1 MAKTA
6 PVRAPCK
13 KISAGRLALTIV
25 TGLIL
30 IFLVAP
36 IAVVF
41 PLSFSSGEL
50 LVLPTP
56 GYSLRWYMDFFTS
69 SRWLGATWN
78 SFVVGIATTVLAT
91 LLGTFA
97 AFGLFLGRFR
107 GKAVLLAVLALPM
120 VTPVIVTAIAMYFA
134 LSLVGLG
141 STLTGL
147 ILAHT
152 VLSVPFVLLTVLASL
167 QTFDQNLLRAA
178 ASLGANPAV
187 SFRRVVLPL
196 IAPGVA
202 TGALFAFA
210 TSFDE
215 LIVALFITSPGQF
228 TLPRQM
234 YAGLREFLS
243 PTIAA
248 AAVLMILFSALLLA
262 LNEIIRQRAKARGA
276 SPSGPTP

>member
-1 MAKTA
+1 MAGTVPSA
-6 PVRAPCK
+6 PARK
-13 KISAGRLALTIV
+13 LSAGRLALALV
-25 TGLIL
+25 TALIL
-30 IFLVAP
+30 LFLVAP
-36 IAVVF
+36 IVVVF
-41 PLSFSSGEL
+41 PLSLSSGEL
-50 LVLPTP
+50 LVLPAP
-56 GYSLRWYMDFFTS
+56 GYSLRWYEDFFTS
-69 SRWLGATWN
+69 SRWLSATWN
-78 SFVVGIATTVLAT
+78 SFVVGIATMILAT
-91 LLGTFA
+91 LLGTLA
-97 AFGLFLGRFR
+97 AFGIFLGRFP
-107 GKAVLLAVLALPM
+107 GKALLLAILSLPM
-120 VTPVIVTAIAMYFA
+120 VTPVIVTAIAMYFS

-152 VLSVPFVLLTVLASL
+152 VLSVPFALLTVLASL

-178 ASLGANPAV
+178 ASLGANPAIA
-187 SFRRVVLPL
+187 FRRVVLPL

-215 LIVALFITSPGQF
+215 LIVALFIASPGQF

-248 AAVLMILFSALLLA
+248 AAVLLILFSVLLLA
-262 LNEIIRQRAKARGA
+262 LNEFIRKRAQARGA
-276 SPSGPTP
+276 SPSGPTA